1 MRASLRRWLPSFD
14 LDPDGIDARLRAK
27 PGRGE
32 FAGII
37 LALCM
42 MIGLAYIDRNADG
55 LAPDFRAMLAT
66 YHDDLRGYYYP
77 NWFLPY
83 FALLAQMPFAVAYC
97 LSNLINLLG
106 IWYACR
112 VFNGNGAAALLSYQT
127 LYIIF
132 YAQPVGILIGG
143 LALMYHAMLH
153 QRYWLAGVG
162 LTLALIKY
170 QTAAPLALAI
180 WLTDANPLS
189 KRLRVAAAPALALI
203 SSLMASPLWPF
214 ELFRRLFFEFPP
226 IGNGSVVLW
235 QWFGPIVLLL
245 WLPTIFVPISR
256 GRRLV
261 AVAATT
267 ALAVPY
273 MQQSDLL
280 ILFMLPTGL
289 LGLLGNYGYLM
300 TIHGWG
306 ALRALA
312 FIPIIAYVWVF
323 SDAINTLR
331 VKRTREQ
338 QILQNSAEENI

>member
-1 MRASLRRWLPSFD
+1 MLAAPRSWLPSFD
-14 LDPDGIDARLRAK
+14 LDPDGIEARLRAK

-37 LALCM
+37 LAICM
-42 MIGLAYIDRNADG
+42 MIGFVYIDRTENT
-55 LAPDFRAMLAT
+55 LAPDFRGMIAT
-66 YHDDLRGYYYP
+66 SHGDFNGGYPYP

-97 LSNLINLLG
+97 LANLINLFG

-112 VFNGNGAAALLSYQT
+112 VFNGNGAVALLSYQT
-127 LYIIF
+127 LYIMF
-132 YAQPVGILIGG
+132 YGQQVGIVIGG
-143 LALMYHAMLH
+143 LALMYHALLRQQH
-153 QRYWLAGVG
+153 WLAGVG
-162 LTLALIKY
+162 LTLALFKY
-170 QTAAPLALAI
+170 HSAIPLALAI

-189 KRLRVAAAPALALI
+189 KRIRVAGAPAVALI
-203 SSLMASPLWPF
+203 ASLIASPLWPL
-214 ELFRRLFFEFPP
+214 ELYRRLFYDIPP

-245 WLPTIFVPISR
+245 WLPTIFVPMSR

-267 ALAVPY
+267 ALAIPY

-280 ILFMLPTGL
+280 TLFMLPIGV
-289 LGLLGNYGYLM
+289 LGILGNYGYLM
-300 TIHGWG
+300 AVQGWS

-312 FIPIIAYVWVF
+312 FIPIIAYLWVF
-323 SDAINTLR
+323 FDAIWILR
-331 VKRTREQ
+331 ARPEKAPSTP
-338 QILQNSAEENI
+338 I